1 MTDDAV
7 QSVFLALLPY
17 YWWNA
22 ADLPA
27 KVKLILL
34 INKWPSVAVACI
46 DMVKMPVNVSVRRE
60 LSKRLVHTQTFGRP
74 DITAYDMRILRCEK

>member
-1 MTDDAV
+1 MTDGV
-7 QSVFLALLPY
+7 IQSTFLSILPY
-17 YWWNA
+17 YWWTA

-46 DMVKMPVNVSVRRE
+46 DLIKMPVNVRVRRE
-60 LSKRLVHTQTFGRP
+60 LSKRLVHIQSLGRP
-74 DITAYDMRILRCEK
+74 DYAHSEV

>member
-1 MTDDAV
+1 MTDDAI
-7 QSVFLALLPY
+7 QSAFLALLPY

-22 ADLPA
+22 SDLPA
-27 KVKLILL
+27 RVKLTLL

-60 LSKRLVHTQTFGRP
+60 LSKRLVHMQTFGRP
-74 DITAYDMRILRCEK
+74 DITACDMRILRCEK

>member
-1 MTDDAV
+1 MTDDV
-7 QSVFLALLPY
+7 IQSTFLSLLPY

-22 ADLPA
+22 ADLPDR
-27 KVKLILL
+27 VKLTLP

-46 DMVKMPVNVSVRRE
+46 ALVKMPVNVSVRRE
-60 LSKRLVHTQTFGRP
+60 LSKRLVHTQVGRP

>member
-17 YWWNA
+17 YWWNE

-27 KVKLILL
+27 RVKLTLL

-46 DMVKMPVNVSVRRE
+46 DLVKMPANVSVRRE
-60 LSKRLVHTQTFGRP
+60 LAKQLVHTSLRRP